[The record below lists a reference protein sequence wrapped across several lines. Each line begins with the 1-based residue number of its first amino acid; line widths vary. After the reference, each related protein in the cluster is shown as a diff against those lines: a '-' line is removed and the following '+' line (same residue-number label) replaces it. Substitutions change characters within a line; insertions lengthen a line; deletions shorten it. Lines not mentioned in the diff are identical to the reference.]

1 MLHARS
7 LESEHRLAEVI
18 GQMVRA
24 AQEDGEAIA
33 RSIFGEIFFRYGSV
47 PPQPVG
53 PRHFFKPLPQSSIDD
68 VPCPANLVVRRN
80 AGLRLE
86 GRTVSETAEILG
98 LGITTLKA
106 RLFRARQKL
115 RVLLTR
121 SPEFRGDRTISKTR
135 ERRDSGLNSHPP
147 AERATSRGSRAAGS
161 KARAAASVGWG
172 WRKGTRERTLR
183 STESRMLDVA

>member
-33 RSIFGEIFFRYGSV
+33 RSIFREIFFRYGSV

-68 VPCPANLVVRRN
+68 VPCPANLFVRRN
-80 AGLRLE
+80 AGLRLVGFRDE
-86 GRTVSETAEILG
+86 GGIKLG
-98 LGITTLKA
+98 MKPLSKPQQ
-106 RLFRARQKL
+106 RQH
-115 RVLLTR
+115 RVVYR
-121 SPEFRGDRTISKTR
+121 WK
-135 ERRDSGLNSHPP
+135 
-147 AERATSRGSRAAGS
+147 
-161 KARAAASVGWG
+161 
-172 WRKGTRERTLR
+172 
-183 STESRMLDVA
+183 

>member
-33 RSIFGEIFFRYGSV
+33 RSIFREIFFRYGSV

-68 VPCPANLVVRRN
+68 VPCPANLFVRRN
-80 AGLRLE
+80 DGLRLVGIRDE
-86 GRTVSETAEILG
+86 RAIK
-98 LGITTLKA
+98 LGITA
-106 RLFRARQKL
+106 RCKR
-115 RVLLTR
+115 
-121 SPEFRGDRTISKTR
+121 
-135 ERRDSGLNSHPP
+135 
-147 AERATSRGSRAAGS
+147 
-161 KARAAASVGWG
+161 
-172 WRKGTRERTLR
+172 
-183 STESRMLDVA
+183 